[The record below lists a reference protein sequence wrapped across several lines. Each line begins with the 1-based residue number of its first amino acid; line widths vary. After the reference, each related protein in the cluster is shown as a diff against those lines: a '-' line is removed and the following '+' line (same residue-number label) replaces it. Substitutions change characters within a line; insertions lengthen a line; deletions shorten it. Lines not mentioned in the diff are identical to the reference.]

1 MVGVHLWVGI
11 TSWKPP
17 PISYLTTLSHH
28 LKYPPGDLIMIGDQD
43 FDFSSSNNV
52 YVAAASAA
60 AEHYRGKND

>member
-1 MVGVHLWVGI
+1 
-11 TSWKPP
+11 
-17 PISYLTTLSHH
+17 
-28 LKYPPGDLIMIGDQD
+28 MIGDQD